1 VEESLQITT
10 LHTLGPAGTNLQN
23 AAHAWFR
30 RRGTDGKVVLHR
42 TLESA
47 LPVMAADG
55 THALLACAVY
65 PDLHTLVFG
74 NLRRLRMVDSFVYP
88 TYNMVLAGSSG
99 ETPRTVSS
107 HPAPRGLVPAG
118 AAVRLVSS
126 NSQAAADCAGGL
138 TDGCITTAPA
148 ARAHGLRVHRDFG
161 PVPMVFTV
169 HLAIRTLGEPPA

>member
-1 VEESLQITT
+1 MEEIPQIAT
-10 LHTLGPAGTNLQN
+10 LHTLGPAGTNLQS

-30 RRGTDGKVVLHR
+30 LRGTEGVVVLHP

-47 LPVMAADG
+47 LPAMPTDG

-74 NLRRLRMVDSFVYP
+74 NLQRLRMVDSFVYP
-88 TYNMVLAGSSG
+88 TYNMVLAVRPGAA
-99 ETPRTVSS
+99 PRTVSS

-118 AAVRLVSS
+118 AEVRLVSS
-126 NSQAAADCAGGL
+126 NSQAAADCAAGL
-138 TDGCITTAPA
+138 TEGCITTAPA
-148 ARAHGLRVHRDFG
+148 ARMHGLHVHRDFG

-169 HLAIRTLGEPPA
+169 HLVTSTPGNPPS